1 MQSIIN
7 VSKFHFN
14 AGSIDDCLNT
24 PLDFKRVFNVVETL
38 GKEDS
43 LKGKDQYG

>member
-7 VSKFHFN
+7 VSNFHFK

-24 PLDFKRVFNVVETL
+24 PLDFKRVFNVVKTL
-38 GKEDS
+38 GREAL
-43 LKGKDQYG
+43 LKGKDQY